1 GGGGGLAVEG
11 KATAESWDRGEVC
24 CEVRLLGNIRVV
36 LLVSLARRAYH
47 FQQLAS
53 SSTPFHECRTYYLK
67 SGGTRPSKMAFLVI
81 FVIKVPPNV
90 QPNNLN

>member
-1 GGGGGLAVEG
+1 M
-11 KATAESWDRGEVC
+11 
-24 CEVRLLGNIRVV
+24 VV

-67 SGGTRPSKMAFLVI
+67 SGATKPTEGEKDYYPTLIDEEACNSDGSKLRPTRLEKLGRVDLS
-81 FVIKVPPNV
+81 
-90 QPNNLN
+90 

>member
-1 GGGGGLAVEG
+1 M
-11 KATAESWDRGEVC
+11 
-24 CEVRLLGNIRVV
+24 VV

-67 SGGTRPSKMAFLVI
+67 SGITNAQFGEFPSSSVLLSATTSRIESSVAYPVTKSS
-81 FVIKVPPNV
+81 P
-90 QPNNLN
+90 